1 MGKNK
6 ADSPVDS
13 DDETE
18 EIEAKPIVKKSGFA
32 AFQMDDSEDNQ
43 ATDSDEEAPVITKAP
58 EPEKKNKKGNKKE
71 EKKSGF
77 AAFQMDDSEEDLSD
91 HASDSDEAPV
101 ITKAPEP
108 KKKKKKNNKKD
119 DEEDD
124 LDKALADLK
133 IEVNVDDDAAAKKKA
148 KKERKKVKATGRA
161 CFERRYSCTQ

>member
-1 MGKNK
+1 MGT
-6 ADSPVDS
+6 PVDS

-18 EIEAKPIVKKSGFA
+18 EVEAKPIVKKSGFA

-58 EPEKKNKKGNKKE
+58 EPEKKNKTGNKKE

-108 KKKKKKNNKKD
+108 KKKNKKGKKNDEKNEEKNDEND
-119 DEEDD
+119 D
-124 LDKALADLK
+124 
-133 IEVNVDDDAAAKKKA
+133 
-148 KKERKKVKATGRA
+148 
-161 CFERRYSCTQ
+161 